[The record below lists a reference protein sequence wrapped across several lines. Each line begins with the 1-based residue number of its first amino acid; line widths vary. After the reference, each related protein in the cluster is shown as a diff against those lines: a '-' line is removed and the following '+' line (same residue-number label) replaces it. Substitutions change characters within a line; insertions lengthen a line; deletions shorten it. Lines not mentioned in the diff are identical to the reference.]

1 MTLMT
6 VLFTMKTHLV
16 LAVGLCCFSLSSLAE
31 GQEVSSLSMTPFA
44 IAIRLLDP
52 RHLLCFHLWLA
63 KLVTKAPVL
72 TIELFAC
79 TKGSAAMTFRLPESL
94 KQMVTMAA
102 PIVSACA
109 SIVSNAAIGGLNC
122 VREVAARGLDLVAVM
137 KRFHQAL
144 IGIPLQAAQCVK
156 ESFQKFFGVSNLFEV
171 IDGCLFP
178 KK

>member
-1 MTLMT
+1 MSG
-6 VLFTMKTHLV
+6 LFTMKTHLV
-16 LAVGLCCFSLSSLAE
+16 LAVVLCCFSLSWLAE

-44 IAIRLLDP
+44 IAIRLLNP
-52 RHLLCFHLWLA
+52 RNLLCFHLWLA

-72 TIELFAC
+72 TIQLFAC
-79 TKGSAAMTFRLPESL
+79 TKGSAETTLGLPGSL

-109 SIVSNAAIGGLNC
+109 SIVSNVATGGINC
-122 VREVAARGLDLVAVM
+122 VREVAARGLDLVTVM

-144 IGIPLQAAQCVK
+144 IGIPLETAQCVK
-156 ESFQKFFGVSNLFEV
+156 QSFQTFFGVSNLFEV

-178 KK
+178 QK